1 MAGTELIICPACGKD
16 IGSLR
21 QVFVYLTKIKKEKI
35 IESKYKDIDPH
46 NYDITV
52 DVTDYKDILDFLNVN
67 HICCRT
73 HMLSTAKLQDL
84 YLSFPISR

>member
-1 MAGTELIICPACGKD
+1 M
-16 IGSLR
+16 
-21 QVFVYLTKIKKEKI
+21 
-35 IESKYKDIDPH
+35 KYKDIDPH